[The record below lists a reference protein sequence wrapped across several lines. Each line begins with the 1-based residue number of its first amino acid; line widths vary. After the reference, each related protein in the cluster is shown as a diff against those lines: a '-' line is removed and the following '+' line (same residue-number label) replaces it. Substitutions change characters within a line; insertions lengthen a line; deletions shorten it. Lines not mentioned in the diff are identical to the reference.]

1 LKTRGRTIVICT
13 HNLDEADRLC
23 DRIAI
28 FKTRLI
34 ALDTP
39 ENLREKLYGRRV
51 AFHLQ
56 RVEKNH
62 LELVKS
68 MDFTKDVQQVDN
80 SLLVGLDHP
89 EEENPQIIRKLVE
102 AGAEVQFV
110 GELKHSLEDVYLR
123 MIRVEE

>member
-1 LKTRGRTIVICT
+1 MICT